1 MSNRFLSLIVIL
13 LTFAGTISAQRI
25 SSDKARQNALKFMQ
39 GRQTIKAKGSN
50 APVGINDMHLVST
63 AALNISDEM
72 YIFNVDADGGFVIV
86 SGDERTPAILGYA
99 DNGSIDL
106 TDMPENMLS
115 WLMGY
120 AADIDALR
128 NANTIAAAAAPVHP
142 AISAMVPTMWGQRSP
157 YNLMC
162 PKYNGALCLT
172 GCVSTAMAQAL
183 YYIQPAGCTALAG
196 YASNT
201 SITMPALSAT
211 TFNWSNMRLVYS
223 SNDTDASAKEVA
235 KLNLYC
241 GQSVSMNYGTG
252 SSSAT
257 TSNIINAFKKH
268 FGVSNSFRRIFRS
281 RYSVAEWDEMLY
293 EEMKNYRPVIFSG
306 RNPDGGHAFIC
317 DGYDGN
323 GMYHINW
330 GWNGTSNGF
339 FLLNS
344 LNPNEQGDGGT
355 TGGYNCEVYALIG
368 LKLRGADEVVPGNAL
383 YVNYVEGPG
392 WVTRSDSKQ
401 NFIFQL
407 SYTLSN
413 HNAGTQ
419 NYDIA
424 YALYDED
431 GNMVQMSK
439 EKYSVVLQSG
449 YRNTYTRQCSIGAGL
464 AKGTY
469 YLMPLSK
476 ETETKNWNL
485 CEEADDCALTVEV
498 EEPIMILSFQPRGG
512 TNAAYRAKNLQISG
526 NMVVNNPQ
534 IISADITNSGD
545 AFSHNIQV
553 YVDGESVSYF
563 SANIDPGETATL
575 TTDYTFTTGGQ
586 HTIYL
591 AVDDKPISE
600 TMTCNITAE
609 SICNLTFSI
618 DILSP
623 TVERGGNTYV
633 GSGNCEVE
641 VKYTNNTSSVY
652 NSSVAYYL
660 GNINNGTI
668 HYSVI
673 PSAMKSLYL
682 APGESKKVTFTFT
695 GLADGGNYY
704 LLPTF
709 KTAPDAWYRT
719 WNDAFE
725 VYCDV
730 AMDIAV
736 PVAPATAEDGK
747 AFTIDGKPLDAS
759 SPLHRGIIIRN
770 GRKTASK

>member
-39 GRQTIKAKGSN
+39 GRQTSKAKGSN
-50 APVGINDMHLVST
+50 TPVGINDMHLVST
-63 AALNISDEM
+63 AALHIDDEM

-157 YNLMC
+157 YNLKC
-162 PKYNGALCLT
+162 PKRDGNLCLT
-172 GCVSTAMAQAL
+172 GCVSTAMSQVL
-183 YYIQPAGCTALAG
+183 YYIQPAGCSAIAG
-196 YASNT
+196 YNSNT
-201 SITMPALSAT
+201 SLTMPALPAT
-211 TFNWSNMRLVYS
+211 TFNWSIMRPQYGS
-223 SNDTDASAKEVA
+223 GDTDAGAQEVA

-252 SSSAT
+252 SSSAVT
-257 TSNIINAFKKH
+257 AEIISAYKKY
-268 FGVSNSFRRIFRS
+268 FGFSNSCRRIYRS
-281 RYSVAEWDEMLY
+281 KYSVADWDEILY
-293 EEMKNYRPVIFSG
+293 GELRNHRPVIFSG
-306 RNPDGGHAFIC
+306 RNPNGGHAFVC

-368 LKLRGADEVVPGNAL
+368 LKLRGADEPVPGNAL
-383 YVNYVEGPG
+383 TVRSISYQEYA
-392 WVTRSDSKQ
+392 TRSGVDKDFS
-401 NFIFQL
+401 FQL
-407 SYTLSN
+407 SYTLAN
-413 HNAGTQ
+413 HNEGTS
-419 NYDIA
+419 NYELT
-424 YALYDED
+424 YALYDKSW
-431 GNMVQMSK
+431 NMVQRSSSV
-439 EKYSVVLQSG
+439 YSFSLQSG
-449 YRNTYTRQCSIGAGL
+449 YRSTYDKVCKIGAGL
-464 AKGTY
+464 ADGTY
-469 YLMPLSK
+469 YLVPLTR
-476 ETETKNWNL
+476 ETGKDGWNICKDAEDL
-485 CEEADDCALTVEV
+485 AITAEVTANRIIFSLQSGTVASYSASNV
-498 EEPIMILSFQPRGG
+498 KV
-512 TNAAYRAKNLQISG
+512 TG
-526 NMVVNNPQ
+526 NMLMNNAQ
-534 IISADITNSGD
+534 IISADITNTGT
-545 AFSHNIQV
+545 AFSNNIQV

-563 SANIDPGETATL
+563 SADIDPGETATL

-600 TMTCNITAE
+600 TISCDIKAE
-609 SICNLTFSI
+609 DICNLTFSI

-660 GNINNGTI
+660 GNVNNGSI
-668 HYSVI
+668 HYSII

-695 GLADGGNYY
+695 GLVDGGRYY

-725 VYCDV
+725 VYCDI
-730 AMDIAV
+730 ATDIAA

-747 AFTIDGKPLDAS
+747 AFTIDGKLLDAS
-759 SPLHRGIIIRN
+759 SPLHHGIIIRN
-770 GRKTASK
+770 GRKTASH